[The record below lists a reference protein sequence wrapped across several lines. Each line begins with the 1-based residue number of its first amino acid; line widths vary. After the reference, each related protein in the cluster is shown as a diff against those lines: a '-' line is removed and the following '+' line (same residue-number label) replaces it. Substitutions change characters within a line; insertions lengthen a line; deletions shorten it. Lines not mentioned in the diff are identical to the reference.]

1 MINQKME
8 QLIKSESVNR
18 INILDDEF
26 NQFRNI
32 EMLDISIYLSLLD
45 ARISNNIKQT
55 YILPSD
61 LWHLQ
66 QTNGYRSFKKGINF
80 VTSNP
85 Y

>member
-1 MINQKME
+1 ME
-8 QLIKSESVNR
+8 QLFKSESTMR
-18 INILDDEF
+18 TNIYDEAF

-32 EMLDISIYLSLLD
+32 EMLEISVYLNLLD
-45 ARISNNIKQT
+45 ERISNNIKQT
-55 YILPSD
+55 YTLPSD

-80 VTSNP
+80 ITSNP